1 MYRLR
6 KLIDNSDGN
15 TPGLVGANRN
25 AASGH
30 SGQEPCVGSNQCRC
44 RSRIGWS
51 TSDKLRRA
59 KQQSS
64 RPGTS
69 SAAGPGK
76 AALDRSLVDRVR
88 QGSLWDR
95 SPDSA
100 SFQGF
105 QRELAE
111 DRNPDTNI
119 LLRLPRTLSQS
130 YGVLVGR
137 PDIDPPRCR
146 YDSKV
151 STRSDQHALPAS
163 LFPSGTESALCS
175 LARASITAQSRTGA
189 PPRQDWAMRSSS
201 ASSARR

>member
-1 MYRLR
+1 M
-6 KLIDNSDGN
+6 
-15 TPGLVGANRN
+15 VV
-25 AASGH
+25 ASVH
-30 SGQEPCVGSNQCRC
+30 RSGEKRA
-44 RSRIGWS
+44 I
-51 TSDKLRRA
+51 RRM
-59 KQQSS
+59 
-64 RPGTS
+64 RPGVRGQR
-69 SAAGPGK
+69 SAEVEPAKPLERCAFFCRAAFGETVHLK
-76 AALDRSLVDRVR
+76 AM
-88 QGSLWDR
+88 
-95 SPDSA
+95 
-100 SFQGF
+100 
-105 QRELAE
+105 AE

>member
-1 MYRLR
+1 MRASAY
-6 KLIDNSDGN
+6 
-15 TPGLVGANRN
+15 ANRTKLAKSGGLEKKRQERAN
-25 AASGH
+25 FGPRRHAA
-30 SGQEPCVGSNQCRC
+30 V
-44 RSRIGWS
+44 
-51 TSDKLRRA
+51 RRFVRKARGYWASARARKQRRTLLA
-59 KQQSS
+59 K
-64 RPGTS
+64 G
-69 SAAGPGK
+69 
-76 AALDRSLVDRVR
+76 
-88 QGSLWDR
+88 
-95 SPDSA
+95 
-100 SFQGF
+100 
-105 QRELAE
+105 LAE